1 MACEGQDPDTMPGD
15 RNDIKRVT
23 KHYLGEFL
31 TAIAAEHH
39 ARELERRIPG
49 GGGGGD

>member
-1 MACEGQDPDTMPGD
+1 MPGD
-15 RNDIKRVT
+15 QNHIKGAT

-31 TAIAAEHH
+31 NAIAAEHN

-49 GGGGGD
+49 GGGD